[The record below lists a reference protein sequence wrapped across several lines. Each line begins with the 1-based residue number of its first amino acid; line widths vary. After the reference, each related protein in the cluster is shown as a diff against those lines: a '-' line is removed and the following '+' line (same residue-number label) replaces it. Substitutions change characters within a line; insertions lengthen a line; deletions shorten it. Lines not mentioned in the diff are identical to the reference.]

1 MERIEIYTETLDF
14 HTLNFPEKN
23 DCGKP
28 AIFKFKTRITGTKL
42 GDAVNMDRYWK
53 CKNKCKNTQGCVAI
67 EYKWSAPKSCQVF
80 SAVQGIQK
88 DVNGYASGFCTDPG
102 IMGILGSIKGATRA
116 I

>member
-1 MERIEIYTETLDF
+1 MINLA
-14 HTLNFPEKN
+14 FPEKN

-42 GDAVNMDRYWK
+42 GDTVNMDRYWK

-80 SAVQGIQK
+80 SSVESIQK
-88 DVNGYASGFCTDPG
+88 DINGYASGFCTDPG
-102 IMGILGSIKGATRA
+102 NNVFFSIKLF
-116 I
+116 